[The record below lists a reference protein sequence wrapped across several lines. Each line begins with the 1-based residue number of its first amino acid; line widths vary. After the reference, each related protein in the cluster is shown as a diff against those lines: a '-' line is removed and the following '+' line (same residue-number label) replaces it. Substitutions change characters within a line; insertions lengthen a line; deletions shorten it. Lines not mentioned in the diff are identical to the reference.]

1 MQEYRYAPRMEKIK
15 QEAKMT
21 PSVRN
26 HFTRPNHVRQT
37 RLQSSDIPPKPTSTV
52 SEIPLTK
59 KEEKSMDTFR
69 MSILGVSQK
78 ESLLQL
84 DERAKERDRIRREK
98 IEFQPSRY
106 LNSKYEKRPEA
117 KKVGKAILDNI
128 VSISIF
134 DCLPKNQGL
143 F

>member
-1 MQEYRYAPRMEKIK
+1 
-15 QEAKMT
+15 MT

-37 RLQSSDIPPKPTSTV
+37 RLQSSDIPPKPTSTL

-84 DERAKERDRIRREK
+84 DERAKERDRIRRER
-98 IEFQPSRY
+98 IDFQPSRY
-106 LNSKYEKRPEA
+106 LNSKYEKPPEA
-117 KKVGKAILDNI
+117 KKEADGDNMEGDGNGD
-128 VSISIF
+128 S
-134 DCLPKNQGL
+134 KNKDEGGDQNKDQNGAQTGVL
-143 F
+143 GTE